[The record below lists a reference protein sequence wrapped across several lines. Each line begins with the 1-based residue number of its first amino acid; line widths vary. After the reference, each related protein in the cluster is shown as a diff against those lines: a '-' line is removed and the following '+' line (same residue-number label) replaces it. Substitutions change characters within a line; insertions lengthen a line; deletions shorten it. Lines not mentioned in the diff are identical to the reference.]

1 MSTVTTRSIVRNGRV
16 LDSRSLTLIDADVLI
31 EGDTIAAVGPHLEAP
46 PDAEP
51 IDANARIV
59 IPGLVN
65 CHTHAH
71 NNVLR
76 GVADNWTL
84 EDARNFGPAVF
95 ALRTPEEHYV
105 SAAIGAVEMLKT
117 GCTAAYDM
125 FTAMPMLSEEGVEA
139 VIRAYTDVGMR
150 AVLAPQ
156 GGDMVFYGAVPGLLD
171 LLPDD
176 LRKTVDSLRP
186 APTQGMLEVF
196 RNAILRWNGTADGR
210 IHMAVAPVVPG
221 ECSDAFLDGCVSFVR
236 EFGVGVQTHLA
247 ETKMQAMYG
256 IERWG
261 RPLAQHLADIGMVGP
276 RFVGGHGVWLTDDE
290 IAILGDTGSSVA
302 HNPAS
307 NLKLGSGIAPV
318 RELLDQGV
326 TVGLGADGSMSS
338 DNQNMFEAM
347 RFAGLVN
354 KVRFAH
360 DPDRWI
366 GARGVWRMATT
377 EAARVLGL
385 CGRIGAVEPGYKAD
399 LVLMRADS
407 TFLRPI
413 NDIVNTLVYSET
425 GADVDTVLV
434 GGRRVVEGGR
444 VLGVD
449 EKDLCHRAQAA
460 AERVRGSNVEAFAL
474 SERLLPFVR
483 AACRTCAATAFPINR
498 YATPTL
504 DRP

>member
-1 MSTVTTRSIVRNGRV
+1 MRSIIRNGRI
-16 LDSRSLTLIDADVLI
+16 LDAMSLTLIDADVLI
-31 EGDTIAAVGPHLEAP
+31 EGDTIAAVGPRLEAP
-46 PDAEP
+46 PDAEL
-51 IDANARIV
+51 IDASAQIV

-125 FTAMPMLSEEGVEA
+125 FTAMPMLSNEGVEA
-139 VIRAYTDVGMR
+139 VIRAYEDVGIR

-156 GGDMVFYGAVPGLLD
+156 GGDLVFYRAVPGLLD

-196 RNAILRWNGTADGR
+196 GTAIRRWNGAAGGR
-210 IHMAVAPVVPG
+210 IHIAAAPVVPG
-221 ECSDAFLDGCVSFVR
+221 ECSDAFLDGCVGFVR
-236 EFGVGVQTHLA
+236 ELGVGVQTHLA

-256 IERWG
+256 IERWC
-261 RPLAQHLADIGMVGP
+261 RPLVRHLADIGMVGP

-290 IAILGDTGSSVA
+290 MAILGDTGSSVV

-318 RELLDQGV
+318 RELLDHGV
-326 TVGLGADGSMSS
+326 TVGLGTDGSLSS
-338 DNQNMFEAM
+338 NQNMFEAM

-366 GARGVWRMATT
+366 EARSVWRMATT
-377 EAARVLGL
+377 AAARVLGL
-385 CGRIGAVEPGYKAD
+385 GDQIGAIEPGYKAD
-399 LVLMRADS
+399 LVLLRADS
-407 TFLRPI
+407 TFLCPL
-413 NDIVNTLVYSET
+413 NDIVNALVYSET

-449 EKDLCHRAQAA
+449 EKDLCCRAQVA
-460 AERVRGSNVEAFAL
+460 AERVRGYNAEAFAL

-483 AACRTCAATAFPINR
+483 AACHTCAAAPFPINR
-498 YATPTL
+498 YATPTS
-504 DRP
+504 DGP

>member
-1 MSTVTTRSIVRNGRV
+1 MRSIVRNGRV
-16 LDSRSLTLIDADVLI
+16 LDAMSLTLIDADVLI
-31 EGDTIAAVGPHLEAP
+31 EDDTIAAVGPRLEVP
-46 PDAEP
+46 PDAEL
-51 IDANARIV
+51 IDANAQIV

-71 NNVLR
+71 NNLLR

-95 ALRTPEEHYV
+95 ALGTPEEHYV

-125 FTAMPMLSEEGVEA
+125 FTAMPMLSNEGVEA
-139 VIRAYTDVGMR
+139 VIRAYEDVGMR

-156 GGDMVFYGAVPGLLD
+156 GGDLVFYRAVPGLLD

-196 RNAILRWNGTADGR
+196 GNAIRRWNGTAGGR
-210 IHMAVAPVVPG
+210 IHMAAAPVVPG
-221 ECSDAFLDGCVSFVR
+221 ECSDAFLDGCVGFAR

-261 RPLAQHLADIGMVGP
+261 RPLVRHLADIGMVGP

-290 IAILGDTGSSVA
+290 MAILGDSGSSVV

-318 RELLDQGV
+318 RELLDHGV

-347 RFAGLVN
+347 RFAALVN

-360 DPDRWI
+360 NPDRWI
-366 GARGVWRMATT
+366 GARSVWRMATT
-377 EAARVLGL
+377 AAARVLGL
-385 CGRIGAVEPGYKAD
+385 GDQIGAIKPGYKAD
-399 LVLMRADS
+399 LVLLRADS
-407 TFLRPI
+407 TFLCPL
-413 NDIVNTLVYSET
+413 NDIVNALVYSET

-434 GGRRVVEGGR
+434 GGRRVVAGGR

-449 EKDLCHRAQAA
+449 EKDLCRRAQVA
-460 AERVRGSNVEAFAL
+460 AERVRGCNAEAFAL

-483 AACRTCAATAFPINR
+483 AACRTCAAAPFPINR
-498 YATPTL
+498 YATPTS
-504 DRP
+504 DGP